1 MECCKMVC
9 KNDKVGFWCVKMTFF
24 MRELMRM
31 LLAHLMLA
39 LLDCIFLLYPPYLK
53 NIKKIKNR

>member
-24 MRELMRM
+24 YERANEN
-31 LLAHLMLA
+31 A
-39 LLDCIFLLYPPYLK
+39 LSTLDASTLRLYFLIISSVLTKYQED
-53 NIKKIKNR
+53 